1 MTITPVEIR
10 HVRLRRGLAGY
21 RTAATKRLLEQ
32 IVASYEEAWRER
44 ADLRD
49 EVERLEGE
57 LARFRDLERLLRD
70 TMMSAE
76 RAAEDLRTQGRREYE
91 LTVQEARLKAREI
104 VAAAEAERERHLAE
118 IRRLQAARA
127 AIRADL
133 ETALGE
139 LAERAEL
146 EDTGELRLPGQA
158 A

>member
-10 HVRLRRGLAGY
+10 HVRLRRGPGGY
-21 RTAATKRLLEQ
+21 STKATKRLLEQ
-32 IVASYEEAWRER
+32 IVASYEETWRER

-49 EVERLEGE
+49 DVERLEGE

-76 RAAEDLRTQGRREYE
+76 RAAEDLRTQGRRDYE

-104 VAAAEAERERHLAE
+104 VNEAEAERERLLVE

-133 ETALGE
+133 EAALDQ
-139 LAERAEL
+139 LAERPEL